1 LEWLLSMDNLFVFHL
16 VFKTYS
22 TPRPLLQNALFI
34 GIVGAIIARMGF
46 FAVVAYL
53 LALFR
58 GVRVIFGLLLCYS
71 GIQAAQEEDEEEDP
85 ADHFV
90 MKCFQK
96 VCGSRIRTDYD
107 LQGRFWVKNAE
118 GQWEGT
124 LLVPVVLCLVA
135 TDVLFALDSVSA
147 KTAQIPNFYISYSSS
162 VLALFGMRSMFF
174 IIQNLVEWFE
184 YLKYGLCFILIF
196 IGMELMFEPFVTIPA
211 YGVLLMISVVF
222 TVCITGSILVKE
234 DKGKSEPKCMNAD
247 KLVKHVGES

>member
-1 LEWLLSMDNLFVFHL
+1 LFVFHL
-16 VFKTYS
+16 VFKTYG

-34 GIVGAIIARMGF
+34 GILVAVVARMGF
-46 FAVVAYL
+46 FAVVASL
-53 LALFR
+53 LSLFR

-71 GIQAAQEEDEEEDP
+71 GIQAAQEEDEEDDP
-85 ADHFV
+85 ADNFV
-90 MKCFQK
+90 MQCFQR
-96 VCGSRIRTDYD
+96 VCGNRIRTDYD
-107 LQGRFWVKNAE
+107 LQGRFWVTNAN

-135 TDVLFALDSVSA
+135 TDILFALDSVSA
-147 KTAQIPNFYISYSSS
+147 KTAQIPNFYVSYSSS

-211 YGVLLMISVVF
+211 YGVLVMISIVF
-222 TVCITGSILVKE
+222 TVCISGSILLKK
-234 DKGKSEPKCMNAD
+234 DRSGSEPKSTIAD
-247 KLVKHVGES
+247 KLIKHVGDS